1 MNIKRT
7 AQNSLDLISS
17 FGTQASFSS
26 INDQITMGDNY
37 SQIMIKGINAL
48 TMSLGVQFQN
58 LTNDEAENAVSFLQS
73 QFDYEAQNYS
83 NEGKFTNKRI
93 EPFDFQPPFPYKKQK
108 VICTSFTHEKQAF
121 NINSISAT
129 FLCIGSSILDSVE
142 ASLGHNPNISA
153 QLNFVGPLSAS
164 NSSQSAVISSS
175 DNFCSLNDNNV
186 IYNAIDYRVAEVQS
200 FANIQNGGAAAVN
213 LKAPFGFP
221 DGFTTS
227 QHTNLRHSIYINDP
241 NDCSFYPY
249 PSKYKGST
257 IPFRC
262 FNFRPSNFVP
272 IQNSPKYK
280 DSNITDF
287 YKKFNKYGFNA
298 NLTSLQVAFSGRSNI
313 EAKRILLFLES
324 HLGYKK
330 FCFHP
335 QGQYGGNIESN
346 SPPNKRNLSF
356 FYCPEWSHTTAYL
369 NNHSITATF
378 IECLPD

>member
-108 VICTSFTHEKQAF
+108 VICTNFTHEKQAF

-221 DGFTTS
+221 NGFTTS
-227 QHTNLRHSIYINDP
+227 QHTNLRHSIYINEP

-249 PSKYKGST
+249 ASKYKGST

-287 YKKFNKYGFNA
+287 YKK
-298 NLTSLQVAFSGRSNI
+298 T
-313 EAKRILLFLES
+313 
-324 HLGYKK
+324 
-330 FCFHP
+330 
-335 QGQYGGNIESN
+335 
-346 SPPNKRNLSF
+346 
-356 FYCPEWSHTTAYL
+356 
-369 NNHSITATF
+369 
-378 IECLPD
+378 